1 MIFEKLCKDVGYAI
15 RSNNENL
22 IYECYGAAKMARTL
36 EAISK
41 EQFDRLHRTLIPG
54 WINNVAHR
62 KELSH
67 TFNWREI

>member
-1 MIFEKLCKDVGYAI
+1 MIFEKLCKNVGYAI

-22 IYECYGAAKMARTL
+22 IYECYGAAKMARAL

-62 KELSH
+62 EELSH
-67 TFNWREI
+67 MFNWKEI

>member
-1 MIFEKLCKDVGYAI
+1 M
-15 RSNNENL
+15 